1 MAEEFDSD
9 SIEPT
14 TDEQAAEAEQPV
26 GTQPEQRP
34 MAQAVPAR
42 KAGLIGRWIES
53 VNQFFSR
60 ITLPEWTLRTFL
72 YLLVALIILVLLARN
87 WTLVRIDL
95 FGWHFDA
102 PKPVVFAVSLALGA
116 VLLRLWQVYVGRRGV
131 EEPTEPKSSAGS

>member
-1 MAEEFDSD
+1 MAEEFDSN

-14 TDEQAAEAEQPV
+14 ADEQAAEAKEPA
-26 GTQPEQRP
+26 GGQPEPRP
-34 MAQAVPAR
+34 VAQAVTAR
-42 KAGLIGRWIES
+42 KPGLIGRWMGSI
-53 VNQFFSR
+53 NRFFSQ
-60 ITLPEWTLRTFL
+60 ITLPEWNLRTFL
-72 YLLVALIILVLLARN
+72 YLLVALIILVVLARN

-116 VLLRLWQVYVGRRGV
+116 VLLRLWQVYVGRHGV